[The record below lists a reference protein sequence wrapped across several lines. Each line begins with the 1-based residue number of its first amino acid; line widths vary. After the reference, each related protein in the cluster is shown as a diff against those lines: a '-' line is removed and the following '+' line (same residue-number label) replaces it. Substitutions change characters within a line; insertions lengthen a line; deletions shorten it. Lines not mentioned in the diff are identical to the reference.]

1 VEWDR
6 GVIGLRLTPEQP
18 PAFLLPNMTV
28 DVNIEV
34 GRFPRALTVPAS
46 AVLRARDGN
55 FVMLVDGDR
64 FTRRAIK
71 VIGEN
76 PAYVAIEGLTTGDRV
91 AREATKV
98 TADARHRM
106 TAATP

>member
-1 VEWDR
+1 
-6 GVIGLRLTPEQP
+6 
-18 PAFLLPNMTV
+18 
-28 DVNIEV
+28 
-34 GRFPRALTVPAS
+34 
-46 AVLRARDGN
+46 
-55 FVMLVDGDR
+55 MLADGDR

-76 PAYVAIEGLTTGDRV
+76 PAYVAIEGLTAGDRV

-98 TADARHRM
+98 TADTRHQM

>member
-1 VEWDR
+1 
-6 GVIGLRLTPEQP
+6 
-18 PAFLLPNMTV
+18 
-28 DVNIEV
+28 
-34 GRFPRALTVPAS
+34 
-46 AVLRARDGN
+46 VLRARDGN